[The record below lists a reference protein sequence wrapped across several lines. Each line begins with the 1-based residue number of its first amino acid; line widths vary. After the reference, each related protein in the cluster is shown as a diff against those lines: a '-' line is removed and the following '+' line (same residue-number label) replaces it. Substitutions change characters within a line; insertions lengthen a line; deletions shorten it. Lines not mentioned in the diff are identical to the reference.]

1 MVSCVSTLT
10 PALFHCCFHTFEVS
24 VVFNSQCRGV
34 QYMAVQ
40 RRRPGTSPIFTAHP
54 MCVVGTQLFD
64 VQTSLNLS
72 VLLLCS
78 HDIKQLAKRKHVYHV
93 TPEEGKSW
101 VAKVV
106 ATPYPWQLHQELS
119 NLGLAPKLTGPL
131 EKCPGRVQVIKM
143 EYLDPADR
151 WMRLERFTGDWD
163 ALHEVAMEALKSLQS
178 CLDGKAVHGD
188 LNPSN
193 LLVRYALGK
202 CSTSGLSCIRG
213 CPCSTWHMRTLNAHM
228 QLA

>member
-1 MVSCVSTLT
+1 
-10 PALFHCCFHTFEVS
+10 
-24 VVFNSQCRGV
+24 V
-34 QYMAVQ
+34 QYTDVQ
-40 RRRPGTSPIFTAHP
+40 RRCPGTSPTFTAHP
-54 MCVVGTQLFD
+54 LFVVGIQVLD
-64 VQTSLNLS
+64 GQTGLNLS

-78 HDIKQLAKRKHVYHV
+78 HDIKQLAKRKHMYHV

-106 ATPYPWQLHQELS
+106 ATPYPLQLHQELS
-119 NLGLAPKLTGPL
+119 HLGLAPKLTGGPL
-131 EKCPGRVQVIKM
+131 EKCPGRVQVIKV

-163 ALHEVAMEALKSLQS
+163 ALHEVAMEPWTLKSLQS

-202 CSTSGLSCIRG
+202 CCAWGLSCIRG
-213 CPCSTWHMRTLNAHM
+213 CPCSTWHMRTLNTHM